1 MNGYI
6 YLKKATLTAM
16 KKLSY
21 IIRGEASLEGDNLV
35 IQWNLCNP
43 TPEYSDILNNMTH
56 PPGPLV
62 CRVRQV
68 LTS

>member
-43 TPEYSDILNNMTH
+43 TPEFSDIL
-56 PPGPLV
+56 
-62 CRVRQV
+62 
-68 LTS
+68 

>member
-35 IQWNLCNP
+35 IRDKGDVSYCSGCQNLSNP
-43 TPEYSDILNNMTH
+43 TH
-56 PPGPLV
+56 
-62 CRVRQV
+62 
-68 LTS
+68 